1 MRAYNLLCAVAMCEC
16 ESVSPSLRASGR
28 ANRRVGVDR
37 GCGRSVRGWTTT
49 LPLHLVATPH
59 SRRARRPSRP
69 RCTLLDSLP
78 LWSNEAGL

>member
-37 GCGRSVRGWTTT
+37 GCGRSVRAWTTT

-59 SRRARRPSRP
+59 SRPRQSSVPSQMHLTRLSP
-69 RCTLLDSLP
+69 SLVQ
-78 LWSNEAGL
+78 